1 MLRLNDNAKVIFNYQ
16 GAINGATAS
25 EVEFLKEE
33 QQELE
38 KVIINSDLDEESKQA
53 ILDITNNYYD
63 RKKDNVEVDWVVEE
77 DLNLTIS
84 DLEDLVSE
92 NVVIS
97 GSIGTWDGRYELVS
111 GVEDLTL
118 RQAIKKIISD
128 DYYNFVIVRE
138 DNDLKIY
145 CIHHDNYNEFLIKR
159 EDGNSIFKKGDGF
172 YEKTSDEVKTENN

>member
-1 MLRLNDNAKVIFNYQ
+1 MLKLKDNSTIIFDYQ
-16 GAINGATAS
+16 SAVDGAIAS

-53 ILDITNNYYD
+53 ILDITNSFYD
-63 RKKDNVEVDWVVEE
+63 NKKDNIEVDWVVEE
-77 DLNLTIS
+77 DLNLTID

-97 GSIGTWDGRYELVS
+97 GSIGRWDGRFEIEK
-111 GVEDLTL
+111 VEDLTL
-118 RQAIKKIISD
+118 QQAIKKIMSG
-128 DYYNFVIVRE
+128 DYYNVVMVRE

-145 CIHHDNYNEFLIKR
+145 CIHHDNYNEFLIKCKGN
-159 EDGNSIFKKGDGF
+159 GNSIFTKGDKF
-172 YEKTSDEVKTENN
+172 YENKESK